1 MRCSIFEFVDG
12 ISKHAHESLGIKKS
26 HSYASNIIT
35 HEYSIHHLIQ
45 SSSRMRVIFLALVGM
60 SVIIKVA
67 TGEEL
72 ETQCTGDNKLHCCKQ
87 IQNGES
93 TAEEV
98 CASFDCSLDIEC
110 DDSDGDSWDEYYR
123 EERDLGYKPSGGWN
137 SKVSMYTVLIVALK
151 VK

>member
-26 HSYASNIIT
+26 HSYASNN
-35 HEYSIHHLIQ
+35 EYSIHHLIQ
-45 SSSRMRVIFLALVGM
+45 SSSRMRVTFLALLGM

-67 TGEEL
+67 TGEEV
-72 ETQCTGDNKLHCCKQ
+72 ETQCTGNNKLHCCKQ

-137 SKVSMYTVLIVALK
+137 IKVSMYTVLIALK